1 VLIEATHC
9 WHCGQLLPE
18 EHIWPWHCA
27 SCGAT
32 LYQNPLPVAV
42 VLVPVDDGLL
52 AIRRGIE
59 PCRGALALP
68 GGYVKLGESWQ
79 EAGSREVFEEA
90 GVIIDPAE
98 IQEFQVRSAPDHT
111 LLIFGLAR
119 PRLSRH
125 LSPFSETEESLERVV
140 LKRSLGLAFPLHTQ
154 AVQEYFHTRAAL
166 RIA

>member
-1 VLIEATHC
+1 M
-9 WHCGQLLPE
+9 
-18 EHIWPWHCA
+18 
-27 SCGAT
+27 

-52 AIRRGIE
+52 VIRRGIE

-90 GVIIDPAE
+90 GVIIDPVE

-119 PRLSRH
+119 PRLSHH
-125 LSPFSETEESLERVV
+125 LPPFSETEESIERVV
-140 LKRSLGLAFPLHTQ
+140 LKRPVGLAFPLHVQ
-154 AVQEYFHTRAAL
+154 AVQEYFRTRAAL